1 MEEDNANSMK
11 EMIVVLSADNM
22 ESLGSIRTWP
32 GLLVSLS
39 GDQIW
44 VRGIPPD
51 ANDIRLRKLPA
62 IHTYLADF
70 QERLFL
76 PGKQTPHDALKRMTW
91 ESLASFIKVELP
103 VSALPGS
110 TAGVFNIKLAP
121 SAQHTEPAGI
131 ITSLEHW
138 KAYADSAPLIRLQ
151 GLVFAACGSG
161 EVLIMG
167 TPVPPIPGQ
176 AFTLHDQLLL
186 PAGYDFD
193 PPAAGVFIAAHFKQE
208 TGTFIR
214 YHRDG
219 SWEKIPGSSFVH
231 ATRSAIRLTNI
242 D

>member
-1 MEEDNANSMK
+1 MK
-11 EMIVVLSADNM
+11 EMIIVLSIDNM
-22 ESLGSIRTWP
+22 GSLGSIRTWP

-44 VRGIPPD
+44 VRGIPPN
-51 ANDIRLRKLPA
+51 ATDIQLRKLPA

-91 ESLASFIKVELP
+91 ESLASFLKVELP
-103 VSALPGS
+103 VSAMPGS
-110 TAGVFNIKLAP
+110 TDAVFTVKLAP
-121 SAQHTEPAGI
+121 SMKKAGPVGI
-131 ITSLEHW
+131 ISSMEYW
-138 KAYADSAPLIRLQ
+138 KAYADTAPLIRLRE
-151 GLVFAACGSG
+151 LVFAACESG

-176 AFTLHDQLLL
+176 AFTLNDHILL

-193 PPAAGVFIAAHFKQE
+193 PPAAGVFIAAHFKQDI
-208 TGTFIR
+208 GAFILF
-214 YHRDG
+214 HPDG
-219 SWEKIPGSSFVH
+219 RWEKIPGSSFVH